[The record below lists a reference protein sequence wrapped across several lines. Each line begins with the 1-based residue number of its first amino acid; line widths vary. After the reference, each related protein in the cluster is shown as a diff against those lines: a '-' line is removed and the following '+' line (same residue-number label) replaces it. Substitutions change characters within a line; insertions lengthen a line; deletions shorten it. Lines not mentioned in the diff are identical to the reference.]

1 MKQRILIIYETAGGG
16 HLSNALAIEAACK
29 QNYPDSEIV
38 LMHVSVAAKSQRI
51 AALFDGYNRML
62 KFDPRIVK
70 YGYTILNRINA
81 EKLVLPFMPKVTR
94 NLEDAFYEIKPDV
107 IVSVFGMV
115 NYAVWDVLKNLGWAH
130 HVPYLIFVTDMT
142 SSFLRSWVHPE
153 ADMMIAMLPET
164 KQQLVAYGMPEERIR
179 VLDGLPVNPN
189 FIRPPI
195 PKPEARRELGMA
207 LDRFTVLITMG
218 GVANKNTYRFT
229 KELADS
235 GLPLQIIVVCGR
247 NASLKRK
254 MDRLAAGSRAPI
266 KVLGFTDKM
275 PLLMDATDLA
285 ISKPGPGTIAEL
297 VHKEIPMLIDDI
309 FDPMPQERG
318 NLSFVVQ
325 KGVGLAI
332 TRDHSV
338 SAMVRDLMN
347 DPVRFEQL
355 RAAARSIKNEK
366 AVFDLVDLIMS
377 FVPESKLSLT
387 SSLHP
392 SNR

>member
-1 MKQRILIIYETAGGG
+1 MKKRILVIYETAGGG
-16 HLSNALAIEAACK
+16 HLSNARAIETACK
-29 QNYPDSEIV
+29 LKYPDSEIV
-38 LMHVSVAAKSQRI
+38 LMHVSVAAKSQRV
-51 AALFDGYNRML
+51 AALYDGYNRLL

-70 YGYTILNRINA
+70 YGYTILNSINA

-142 SSFLRSWVHPE
+142 TSFLRSWVHPE

-179 VLDGLPVNPN
+179 VLNGLPVNPN
-189 FIRPPI
+189 FLQA
-195 PKPEARRELGMA
+195 PKPKLEARRELGMA

-218 GVANKNTYRFT
+218 GVANKNTIRFT
-229 KELADS
+229 KELASS
-235 GLPLQIIVVCGR
+235 GLPLQVIVVCGR

-254 MDRLAAGSRAPI
+254 MDRLAANSRVPI

-318 NLSFVVQ
+318 NLDFVIA
-325 KGVGLAI
+325 KGIGLAI
-332 TRDHSV
+332 TRDQSV
-338 SAMVRDLMN
+338 AAMVRELMS
-347 DPVRFEQL
+347 DPIRYEQF
-355 RAAARSIKNEK
+355 RAAARAIKNDR

-377 FVPESKLSLT
+377 FVPEAKLSP
-387 SSLHP
+387 P
-392 SNR
+392 SGMHLPSR